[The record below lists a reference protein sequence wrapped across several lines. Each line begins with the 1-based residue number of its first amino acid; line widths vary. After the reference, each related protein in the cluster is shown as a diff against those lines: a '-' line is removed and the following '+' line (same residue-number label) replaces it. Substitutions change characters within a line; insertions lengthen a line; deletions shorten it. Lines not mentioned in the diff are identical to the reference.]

1 MDIFSG
7 RRAYT
12 RALITAPL
20 LAALSLATQPAF
32 AQRTDD
38 NATQESDDA
47 FGRSVGNESI
57 GIYDDGEVRGFSP
70 IDAGNVRIEGLY
82 FDRLSDPTQRLIDGS
97 AVRVGIAA
105 QSYPFPSP
113 TGIVDYALRRVGD
126 ERVISPVLTYGPY
139 GGSGAEV
146 DALLP
151 LFRDR
156 LGVAIGA
163 GFHNDRFE
171 WGGSN
176 RSNTLALIP
185 RWRPTENIEV
195 MPFYSRV
202 LFSDEE
208 PRPLV
213 LTADGLPPPR
223 MRRDHYYG
231 QRWAQNEGETRAY
244 GVLGEARWGEWI
256 ARVGLFESAFLP
268 DAEYGELF
276 VDTDVN
282 GFAHERVVAFPES
295 RYASRSGELRL
306 SRSFEGADRRHTL
319 HLTAKGRT
327 QDRRYG
333 GEDVIEAGIAE
344 VGVGR
349 ALSRP
354 QFRFG
359 EQSRDEIEQETAGAA
374 YELRWKDLGEMSVGV
389 QKTFYSKSGATP
401 DGPLPESRSEP
412 LLVNVTATVYASDN
426 VAFYGSYSE
435 GLEESPVAPDNAVN
449 RNVAAPALSTEQ
461 YDAGVRWALSRNVK
475 LIAGVFNIEKPYF
488 DLDADGLFRSLGAV
502 EHRGVELS
510 LVGKPMENLTFLA
523 GTRFLDAQVSGPT
536 VDARLI
542 GEKPVGSAKNL
553 SVVSV
558 DYGFRGT
565 GVSVDAILENV
576 SEVTANTANTVEV
589 GGRTV
594 LNIGGRYR
602 FELFDKPAT
611 VRAQVQNVFDKYG
624 WKVVSGG
631 AYVYNPPR
639 RFSIYLAMDL

>member
-1 MDIFSG
+1 MGKFSSHY
-7 RRAYT
+7 AFVLT
-12 RALITAPL
+12 FALATAC
-20 LAALSLATQPAF
+20 LAAQPAL

-70 IDAGNVRIEGLY
+70 IDAGNLRIEGLY

-113 TGIVDYALRRVGD
+113 TGIVDYDLRRVGD

-139 GGSGAEV
+139 QGSAVEV

-151 LFRDR
+151 IVRDR
-156 LGVAIGA
+156 LGVAAGA
-163 GFHNDRFE
+163 AFYNDRFE

-176 RSNTLALIP
+176 RSNALAIVP
-185 RWRPTENIEV
+185 RWRPTEHIEV

-202 LFSDEE
+202 HFSDEE

-213 LTADGLPPPR
+213 LTASGLPPPQ
-223 MRRDHYYG
+223 MRRGHYYG

-244 GVLGEARWGEWI
+244 GVLGEARMGEWV
-256 ARVGLFESAFLP
+256 ARLGLFESAFLP

-276 VDTDVN
+276 VDADID
-282 GFAHERVVAFPES
+282 GFARERVVAFPES

-306 SRSFEGADRRHTL
+306 SRSFDAGVRRHLVHFT
-319 HLTAKGRT
+319 TKGRL

-333 GEDVIEAGIAE
+333 GEDVIEAGVSQ

-349 ALSRP
+349 ASPKP
-354 QFRFG
+354 QFQFG
-359 EQSRDEIEQETAGAA
+359 EQSRDEIEQGTVGAA
-374 YELRWKDLGEMSVGV
+374 YELRWKNTGEMSVGV
-389 QKTFYSKSGATP
+389 QKTFYSKSGETP
-401 DGPLPESRSEP
+401 DGPLPESRAE
-412 LLVNVTATVYASDN
+412 LVLINATATVYASDRL
-426 VAFYGSYSE
+426 AFYGSYSE

-449 RNVAAPALSTEQ
+449 RNVAAPALHTEQ
-461 YDAGVRWALSRNVK
+461 YDAGVRWAITPNVK
-475 LIAGVFNIEKPYF
+475 LIAGVFHIEKPYF
-488 DLDADGLFRSLGAV
+488 DLDADGYFRSLGTV

-510 LVGKPMENLTFLA
+510 LVGKPISNMTVLV
-523 GTRFLDAQVSGPT
+523 GTRFLDAAVSGTT
-536 VDARLI
+536 VDAGLV
-542 GEKPVGSAKNL
+542 GKKPVGSAKSL
-553 SVVSV
+553 SVASV
-558 DYGFRGT
+558 DYVLGGT
-565 GVSVDAILENV
+565 GVSLDAVLENSTAQV
-576 SEVTANTANTVEV
+576 ANTSNTVKV

-594 LNIGGRYR
+594 LNVGGRYR
-602 FELFDKPAT
+602 FKLFDKPAT
-611 VRAQVQNVFDKYG
+611 VRAQLQNVFDKYG
-624 WKVVSGG
+624 WKIVSGG

-639 RFSIYLAMDL
+639 RFSVYLAMDL